1 MSNQIEVVTLDQLIS
16 LDHNYRKF
24 KELWNFDE
32 IKKELEKIEANNKSD
47 YNGYG
52 IFRLFLC
59 LLIQFME
66 DLSDREL
73 EESLKSNLASKW
85 FCNFGILEKTPD
97 YSLFTRIRKR
107 IGTNKLS
114 KIFNILRSQ
123 LKEQGYMNEV
133 FTFIDASHL
142 ISKASLWKEKDKAI
156 KKKYDK
162 LNNEILPKIAKD
174 KQAKFGCKG
183 NNKFW
188 YGFKK
193 HTSVDMQS
201 GMINK
206 VAITSAEV
214 IDSKG
219 MKHIIPKS
227 GAVHADKGYCD
238 KNAKAAAAKRNLHL
252 AAIKKNN
259 MIGKNKDLDKWHSKL
274 RSPYERVF
282 SKTNHRVRYQGI
294 AKNQFTAFMEAI
306 AQNFKRMIV
315 LNKLYPPPVNLTTRD
330 NCV

>member
-1 MSNQIEVVTLDQLIS
+1 MSYQLEMVNLNQLI
-16 LDHNYRKF
+16 DKNHNYRKF
-24 KELWNFDE
+24 KELWNLDE
-32 IKKELEKIEANNKSD
+32 VRKELEKIELENNADFK
-47 YNGYG
+47 GYG

-59 LLIQFME
+59 LLVQFME

-85 FCNFGILEKTPD
+85 FCDFNLLDKTPD

-107 IGTNKLS
+107 IGTDKLS
-114 KIFNILRSQ
+114 KIFNILKDQ
-123 LKEQGYMNEV
+123 LRAKGYMSEV

-142 ISKASLWKEKDKAI
+142 ISKASLWIERDEAIKEK
-156 KKKYDK
+156 YEK
-162 LNNEILPKIAKD
+162 LNNEVLPKVARD
-174 KQAKFGCKG
+174 KEANFGCKG

-206 VAITSAEV
+206 VAITKASV

-219 MKHIIPKS
+219 MRHVIPNQ
-227 GAVHADKGYCD
+227 GAVYADKGYCD
-238 KNAKAAAAKRNLHL
+238 KNAKRAAAKRNLHL
-252 AAIKKNN
+252 AAVKKNN
-259 MIGKNKDLDKWHSKL
+259 MKNKNKDLDKFYTKM

-282 SKTNHRVRYQGI
+282 SKTNHRVRYLGI
-294 AKNQFTAFMEAI
+294 VKNQFTAFMEAI
-306 AQNFKRMIV
+306 AHNLKRMVV
-315 LNKLYPPPVNLTTRD
+315 LNELYPPPKIT
-330 NCV
+330 

>member
-1 MSNQIEVVTLDQLIS
+1 MSYQVEMVNLDQLIAS
-16 LDHNYRKF
+16 NHNYRKF
-24 KELWNFDE
+24 KEFWDLGPV
-32 IKKELEKIEANNKSD
+32 KKELEKIEIAIGADFK
-47 YNGYG
+47 GYG

-59 LLIQFME
+59 LLVQFME
-66 DLSDREL
+66 NLSDREL

-85 FCNFGILEKTPD
+85 FCEFSLLERTPD
-97 YSLFTRIRKR
+97 YSLFTRIRAK

-114 KIFNILRSQ
+114 KIFNIL
-123 LKEQGYMNEV
+123 KEQLRAKGFMSEV

-142 ISKASLWKEKDKAI
+142 ISKASLWEERDKAI

-162 LNNEILPKIAKD
+162 LNNEILPKIARD

-183 NNKFW
+183 GNKFW

-193 HTSVDMQS
+193 HISVDMQS

-206 VAITSAEV
+206 VAITNAST

-219 MKHIIPKS
+219 MKHVAPKQ
-227 GAVHADKGYCD
+227 GAVYADKGYCD

-252 AAIKKNN
+252 AAVKKNN
-259 MIGKNKDLDKWHSKL
+259 MKGKNKDLDKFYTKI
-274 RSPYERVF
+274 RAPYERVF
-282 SKTNHRVRYQGI
+282 SKTSHRVRYAGI

-306 AQNFKRMIV
+306 AHNFKRMVV
-315 LNKLYPPPVNLTTRD
+315 LNELYPTLQTT
-330 NCV
+330 